1 MRAVI
6 QIILAIA
13 IVVLA
18 WLVYESIMTPIR
30 FNKEKDRRE
39 EATIS
44 RLIDIREAQKAYKD
58 VNLKYTDDF
67 DSLILFLKNDSF
79 AITKAIG
86 TIPEELID
94 ELGSLAKARE
104 EALKRGLIRRETT
117 KVSVKDSLFGAAYP
131 IDSLRY
137 VPFTDG
143 LNFDMEAGEFT
154 TPSNLVVKVVE
165 VSVLFEDLL
174 NGLDPQ
180 LVINYTYER
189 ERIVKFPGLKLGSMT
204 EGTLTG
210 NWE

>member
-1 MRAVI
+1 MRTVI

-18 WLVYESIMTPIR
+18 YFVYESIMTPIR
-30 FNKEKDRRE
+30 FNKAKDIRE
-39 EATIS
+39 RAAIT

-58 VNLKYTDDF
+58 VNLKYTDSF
-67 DSLILFLKNDSF
+67 DSLIHFLKTDSF
-79 AITKAIG
+79 EITKAIG

-94 ELGSLAKARE
+94 EYGSLTKARQ

-117 KVSVKDSLFGAAYP
+117 KIPVVDSLFGKNFAV
-131 IDSLRY
+131 DSLRY

-143 LNFDMEAGEFT
+143 QSFNMEAGEFT

-174 NGLDPQ
+174 KGLDEQ
-180 LVINYTYER
+180 LVVNYTYER
-189 ERIVKFPGLKLGSMT
+189 EKIVKFPGLKLGSMT